1 MDSISELL
9 QHELKDLY
17 SAENQLLKAMPKMAK
32 KVTTQSLKDAMA
44 LHLEQTKVQV
54 ERLTKMGEILGM
66 KKMTGTKCMAMEGL
80 IKEAQEIISE
90 EDPSAATDVA
100 IVGSAQRIEHYEIA
114 GYGVCR
120 TLAKSLKQKEVAD
133 LISETLK
140 EEGDTDK
147 ILTKLCEKEIIPAA
161 LTAADE
167 DEGDDE
173 GEEMDE
179 SGEGEDDE

>member
-17 SAENQLLKAMPKMAK
+17 SAETQLLKAMPKMAK
-32 KVTTQSLKDAMA
+32 KVTTQSLKDAMN
-44 LHLEQTKVQV
+44 LHLEQTKGQV
-54 ERLTKMGEILGM
+54 ERLTKIGEILGM
-66 KKMTGTKCMAMEGL
+66 KKMTGTKCLAMEGL

-90 EDPSAATDVA
+90 EDPSEATDVA

-114 GYGVCR
+114 GYGTCR
-120 TLAKSLKQKEVAD
+120 ALAKSLKQKEVVD
-133 LISETLK
+133 LLSETLK

-161 LTAADE
+161 LAAGHE
-167 DEGDDE
+167 DEEPEEEDE
-173 GEEMDE
+173 EA
-179 SGEGEDDE
+179 GEDDE